1 MRRIVMKLIKIL
13 IILFLCTGCIVS
25 EEEKYGTEKKVSD
38 IKKVSFV
45 AVGDNIMHDQL
56 INEAKIN
63 DTYDFS
69 PYYASIKP
77 YIETADLAF
86 VNQETILGGEDKGY
100 SGYPLF
106 NTPDELAKTLSD
118 VGFDI
123 VNGATNHAIDQGES
137 GITHS
142 INVFKKY
149 NHITY
154 IGLRDSDIPVIE
166 KNGIKIAFL
175 SYNQFI
181 NYDKQTDSLKA
192 FNKEIMQQ
200 DVENAKEI
208 SDVIIVSCHYGIENS
223 IELGKKQQEYSQY
236 LADLGVNVIIGT
248 HSHTLQPVTWLK
260 GKEGNKTLVAYS
272 LGNFISG
279 MLDEESQLGGML
291 SFDIMKDEN
300 IISIENAT
308 LTPLVNH
315 YRTTSLVNIIG
326 SRYGF
331 QVYRLKDYTSSLE
344 NEHGLNGYQGISIS
358 IEEMKQKV
366 KDRVKD
372 GINIDM

>member
-1 MRRIVMKLIKIL
+1 MKLIKIL

-86 VNQETILGGEDKGY
+86 VNQETILGGEEKGY